1 MSSHDKTNIEQDQ
14 KICYRKLYMKR
25 KKKKIGSNTVIN
37 SLFGRVCNTWDKWM
51 NFSYGVKWEL

>member
-25 KKKKIGSNTVIN
+25 KKKKMVPTQSLIGCLAGSVTPGT
-37 SLFGRVCNTWDKWM
+37 S
-51 NFSYGVKWEL
+51 E

>member
-25 KKKKIGSNTVIN
+25 KKKKKNGSNTVIN
-37 SLFGRVCNTWDKWM
+37 RLFGRVCNTWDK
-51 NFSYGVKWEL
+51 

>member
-14 KICYRKLYMKR
+14 KICCRKLYMKR

-37 SLFGRVCNTWDKWM
+37 SLFGRVCNTWDK
-51 NFSYGVKWEL
+51 